1 MIHKTIFTKLVLL
14 LIFSALLSHFSY
26 SQKQIQQLFFPQEGY
41 VLGAKNHSLGVGYA
55 DGTMGSVNI
64 SEAVIKNL
72 DASKSGL
79 QTISVEYDGISRQ
92 YQCIVDSRSLR
103 KIPASEFVSLI
114 QQSGYDTKFLET
126 ICVTNDVVSSCL
138 DYYTDFVWIVKP
150 EKFFV
155 DCEAIHYCGC
165 PFSYTCYVN
174 DYIEVKPDNIKG
186 LDISR
191 AGRQKITFEY
201 AGLSFNTT
209 IEMVGADFI
218 IDFPSIVY
226 REPEHNADFKVL
238 FTNSIQKS
246 IPFKDGYI
254 YGYDT
259 IKNYNTLKN
268 REQNITVKFGNK
280 EQSLFVAMA
289 FFNTVFFPKT
299 LLRGDSSQ
307 SFSVQYYDGKVMPVS
322 IKKASFSGLDL
333 NRAGS
338 QRIILNYLGFSYSTD
353 VEVIDIDSV
362 KFGNLRQ
369 ISNASYYE
377 YPTNNY
383 IKDFTVYYHD
393 GTVRKVDI
401 NNASMSGL
409 DITRPGVQNVT
420 LTYAGKQFTNKINVW
435 EKPVAFDFSG
445 LSDTIFQ
452 FRTITGSFKALYKD
466 GSSKNVDI
474 ANAYCQLYS
483 DDLGK
488 HRAVITWHSHS
499 QLFDVEVVAN
509 TKRPVT
515 LNMSRIKSD
524 VLIYDNLRGN
534 IKAIYSDGSSDLF
547 DVKYADYHL
556 DTETVGKKKIKISWH
571 GCTTSFN
578 VNVKDDPAKP
588 IATDGYYQLENI
600 SQIKW
605 FIRAMVAA
613 NTGGY
618 DAVLSTKLFGDVA
631 NSKITIVPKV
641 EGFALSTTIK
651 GVTQTQTSKSARF
664 TSAQRQ
670 LMKEAFNNGTP
681 IYINEVK
688 AKNDKGEG
696 VDLGGIAI
704 EF

>member
-1 MIHKTIFTKLVLL
+1 MIHKTIITKLVLL
-14 LIFSALLSHFSY
+14 LIFSAILSHFSY
-26 SQKQIQQLFFPQEGY
+26 AQKQVQQLFFPQEGY
-41 VLGAKNHSLGVGYA
+41 VLGAKNHSLGVGYT

-72 DASKSGL
+72 DASKTGL

-92 YQCIVDSRSLR
+92 YQCIVDSRSIR
-103 KIPASEFVSLI
+103 KIPASEFLSLI
-114 QQSGYDTKFLET
+114 QQSGYDTKFLEK
-126 ICVTNDVVSSCL
+126 INITNDVVSTFL
-138 DYYTDFVWIVKP
+138 DYYTNFVWIVKP

-155 DCEAIHYCGC
+155 DCEATHYCGC
-165 PFSYTCYVN
+165 PLSYTCYVN
-174 DYIEVKPDNIKG
+174 GNIEVTPDNING
-186 LDISR
+186 FDNSR
-191 AGRQKITFEY
+191 AGRQQITFEY
-201 AGLSFNTT
+201 AGMSFNTT

-238 FTNSIQKS
+238 FTNGIQKS

-268 REQNITVKFGNK
+268 REENITVKFGNK
-280 EQSLFVAMA
+280 EQNLFVAMA
-289 FFNTVFFPKT
+289 FFNSVFFPKT

-307 SFSVQYYDGKVMPVS
+307 FFDVLYYDSKVMPVS

-338 QRIILNYLGFSYSTD
+338 QRIILNYLGFSHSTE

-362 KFGNLRQ
+362 KFGNLKH
-369 ISNASYYE
+369 INNTSYYE

-393 GTVRKVDI
+393 GTVRNVDI
-401 NNASMSGL
+401 NNASISGL

-420 LTYAGKQFTNKINVW
+420 LTYAGKQFTTKINVW
-435 EKPVAFDFSG
+435 EKPAEFDFSG

-452 FRTITGSFKALYKD
+452 FRTITGTFKAVYKD

-474 ANAYCQLYS
+474 ANAFCQLYS

-488 HRAVITWHSHS
+488 HHAVITWHSHS

-515 LNMSRIKSD
+515 LNMSRIKTD
-524 VLIYDNLRGN
+524 LLIYDHLRGN
-534 IKAIYSDGSSDLF
+534 IKALYSDGSSDLF

-556 DTETVGKKKIKISWH
+556 DTETIGKKKIKISWH
-571 GCTTSFN
+571 GCTTSLN

-600 SQIKW
+600 PQVKW

-618 DAVLSTKLFGDVA
+618 DAVLSTKLFSNVA
-631 NSKITIVPKV
+631 DSKNAVAPKV
-641 EGFALSTTIK
+641 EGFTLSTTIK
-651 GVTQTQTSKSARF
+651 GVTQTHSSKSARF

-670 LMKEAFNNGTP
+670 LIKDAFNADAT
-681 IYINEVK
+681 IIIKDVK
-688 AKNDKGEG
+688 AKSSEG
-696 VDLGGIAI
+696 QILDLGSLAI
-704 EF
+704 EL